1 MLCYSTV
8 PGAPLLPS
16 CRVLQQAAIGD
27 FPHCTTVLL
36 YALASAQRYESTVSP
51 RIPHRPVQL
60 QCQQQY
66 SIVSACTA
74 QPLTLGNICTGHARP
89 PSTSQVGSSC
99 FCSERMAGRPSCG
112 CPSRL
117 LIRPPQ
123 PAKALWRRRCDRQPE
138 LTGPQRLVVLL
149 DPGWLRPRFAPTG
162 GYRAQ
167 LQPTQY
173 RAAANRQEDPRYER
187 ARITPLS
194 PGARHLSPA
203 AQYVRQG
210 LSSIASRKPPRDF
223 SSPALLW
230 ILSLPICQFN
240 RAACCVPSHL
250 FSRSRDPICRA
261 YPPPLLLIPPCRG
274 PTTRHLSSAA
284 ACAVGTPSSAS
295 PSV

>member
-74 QPLTLGNICTGHARP
+74 QPLTLGSICTGHARP
-89 PSTSQVGSSC
+89 PSTSQVGSCHAFVVSGWLVARAVDVPPV
-99 FCSERMAGRPSCG
+99 CSFG
-112 CPSRL
+112 
-117 LIRPPQ
+117 PPQ

-173 RAAANRQEDPRYER
+173 RAAANRQRG
-187 ARITPLS
+187 S
-194 PGARHLSPA
+194 
-203 AQYVRQG
+203 
-210 LSSIASRKPPRDF
+210 
-223 SSPALLW
+223 AL
-230 ILSLPICQFN
+230 
-240 RAACCVPSHL
+240 
-250 FSRSRDPICRA
+250 
-261 YPPPLLLIPPCRG
+261 
-274 PTTRHLSSAA
+274 
-284 ACAVGTPSSAS
+284 
-295 PSV
+295 